1 MKIREALKTIIGII
15 AFLAILPLMLITQY
29 AYIQILKKKG
39 VHHE

>member
-15 AFLAILPLMLITQY
+15 VFLAILPLMLITQY